1 LVNDLLQDFNDRWG
15 DGTHICSTMEGPRRQ
30 PKGFSHTHIL
40 ATALDPRYRDLKGV
54 PPAEHHEVWQL
65 VEQYLTVLIKEE
77 RDGRGQP
84 RMQDSEANPV
94 AQAVAKDD
102 PNYDSTEEL
111 YEQARRESMSKVRP
125 AAASDKLWED
135 DAVSAEEIAA
145 ICVRKYRNWRHG
157 GVIDQHR
164 DPLTACWRPHAQVD
178 DWGPLA
184 LLARRVLAAPAS
196 SAPVERIFSQ
206 ASRIVSKRRHRL
218 VHDNVSLMLFLQSG
232 WDTARELELSGRLG
246 AGASREGN

>member
-1 LVNDLLQDFNDRWG
+1 
-15 DGTHICSTMEGPRRQ
+15 
-30 PKGFSHTHIL
+30 
-40 ATALDPRYRDLKGV
+40 
-54 PPAEHHEVWQL
+54 
-65 VEQYLTVLIKEE
+65 
-77 RDGRGQP
+77 
-84 RMQDSEANPV
+84 
-94 AQAVAKDD
+94 
-102 PNYDSTEEL
+102 
-111 YEQARRESMSKVRP
+111 MSKVRP

-218 VHDNVSLMLFLQSG
+218 VHDNVSLILFLQSG